1 MALVGDHIFAGQG
14 PRLVVL
20 DVSNPTGPHKVSES
34 DVLPGLVDNVIV
46 RNGTAYI
53 TAGRIFMQ
61 LDVSDPTH
69 IVHEGQTELPSA
81 GRILLRDNVIY
92 AGGQT
97 AQFRDP
103 DGTTYESYIATVDV
117 SGEPKLV
124 DEIVIPY
131 DVLTL
136 ALAGD
141 QLFIGHDQGISRLDV
156 TDPSRLPNPV
166 PGPRVNEAD
175 ILRVYGST
183 LLVGGYSETIAYD
196 VADPQAPE
204 HMWTEE
210 RAELGVVRDFAVLND
225 RIYTVGWQ
233 PAAAFTPTSVAVQM
247 ADPLPEPDYY
257 SAAGSVGIIAVAGR
271 LYRMDQRTLSIEDI
285 SSGEPAPIGSYTALS
300 GGDMAIDENVL
311 FVANRTRNLLSGPDQ
326 DYVDTYRV
334 PDLSLLDQFALP
346 PVGEQGTEGLSSI
359 TLYDDRLYLF
369 GSLEMRAVSSDS
381 FTQLGA
387 VQSSTQDEL
396 ILLGQ
401 HSWRKISIPVVN
413 TVAYLYGSTGEQEF
427 IVRFDVSDPANI
439 VELDRIPLRP
449 GLRIVD
455 IDVTENWLVVSLENN
470 TDQDRDALAL
480 YDLTTGETP
489 SIVAE
494 IEVTTAPT
502 EIKTGDNILLA
513 GSGDLANQYG
523 ILESYSLPALA
534 LLGQAQIPHIHE
546 ISLREDYALITMSQD
561 SSLLAVDLDDPANL
575 QVAGVFDLP
584 DDEGEIAVSGP
595 FLIVGNEEMGMYV
608 LEHEP

>member
-1 MALVGDHIFAGQG
+1 V
-14 PRLVVL
+14 PR
-20 DVSNPTGPHKVSES
+20 KISES

-53 TAGRIFMQ
+53 TAGKLFMQ
-61 LDVSDPTH
+61 LDVSDPVRMLH
-69 IVHEGQTELPSA
+69 QGQTELPSP
-81 GRILLRDNVIY
+81 GRILLRDNIVY

-124 DEIVIPY
+124 GEIVVPY
-131 DVLTL
+131 DVATL
-136 ALAGD
+136 ALAGN

-156 TDPSRLPNPV
+156 SDLSRLSNPV

-183 LLVGGYSETIAYD
+183 LLVGGYSEIIAYD

-257 SAAGSVGIIAVAGR
+257 SAAGSVGIIAVAER
-271 LYRMDQRTLSIEDI
+271 LYRIDQRTLSIEDI
-285 SSGEPAPIGSYTALS
+285 SSGEPALLGSYTALS

-311 FVANRTRNLLSGPDQ
+311 FVANRTRHLLSGLDQ
-326 DYVDTYRV
+326 DYVDTYHV
-334 PDLSLLDQFALP
+334 PDLSPLDQFALP
-346 PVGEQGTEGLSSI
+346 PVGEQGTEGFSSI

-381 FTQLGA
+381 FTQLSA
-387 VQSSTQDEL
+387 LQSSRQDEL

-401 HSWRKISIPVVN
+401 QSWRKISIPVVN
-413 TVAYLYGSTGEQEF
+413 NVAYLYGSIGEQEY
-427 IVRFDVSDPANI
+427 IVQFDVSDPANI
-439 VELDRIPLRP
+439 VELDRLPLRS
-449 GLRIVD
+449 GLRVVD
-455 IDVTENWLVVSLENN
+455 IDATEDWLVVSLDSVVESS
-470 TDQDRDALAL
+470 RDSLVL
-480 YDLTTGETP
+480 YDLTGEAP
-489 SIVAE
+489 SILAE
-494 IEVTTAPT
+494 IEVTSAPT
-502 EIKTGDNILLA
+502 EIQIGDNILLA
-513 GSGDLANQYG
+513 GSGVLANQTDG
-523 ILESYSLPALA
+523 ILESYSLPTLA

-546 ISLREDYALITMSQD
+546 IFLLEDFALITMSQD
-561 SSLLAVDLDDPANL
+561 SRLLAVELDDPANL
-575 QVAGVFDLP
+575 QVAGIFDLP
-584 DDEGEIAVSGP
+584 DDEGEIAVSGD
-595 FLIVGNEEMGMYV
+595 FIVVGNEEMGLFV
-608 LEHEP
+608 LRAE

>member
-1 MALVGDHIFAGQG
+1 MALVGDLIFAGQG

-20 DVSNPTGPHKVSES
+20 DISNPTGPRKISES

-69 IVHEGQTELPSA
+69 TVHEGQTELPSA

-97 AQFRDP
+97 AQVRNP
-103 DGTTYESYIATVDV
+103 SGTTYESYIATVDV

-124 DEIVIPY
+124 DEIVVPY
-131 DVLTL
+131 NVATL
-136 ALAGD
+136 ALAGN
-141 QLFIGHDQGISRLDV
+141 QLFIGHDEGVSRLDV
-156 TDPSRLPNPV
+156 SDPSHLPNPV
-166 PGPRVNEAD
+166 QGPRVND
-175 ILRVYGST
+175 PYILRVYGNV
-183 LLVGGYSETIAYD
+183 LLVGAYMELVAFD
-196 VADPQAPE
+196 VSNPQAPE
-204 HMWTEE
+204 HLWREE
-210 RAELGVVRDFAVLND
+210 RGELGVVMDFAVLND

-257 SAAGSVGIIAVAGR
+257 SAAGSVGIIAVAER
-271 LYRMDQRTLSIEDI
+271 LYRIDQRTLSIEDI
-285 SSGEPAPIGSYTALS
+285 SSGEPALLGSYTALS

-311 FVANRTRNLLSGPDQ
+311 FVANRTRHLLGGLDQ
-326 DYVDTYRV
+326 DYVDTYRL

-359 TLYDDRLYLF
+359 TLYEDRLYLF

-387 VQSSTQDEL
+387 IQSSRQNEL

-401 HSWRKISIPVVN
+401 QSWRKISIPVVN
-413 TVAYLYGSTGEQEF
+413 NVAYLYGSAGEQEY
-427 IVRFDVSDPANI
+427 IVRLDVSNPSNV
-439 VELDRIPLRP
+439 VELDRTPLQS
-449 GLRIVD
+449 GLRFVD
-455 IDVTENWLVVSLENN
+455 MDATEDWLVVSLDSVVESS
-470 TDQDRDALAL
+470 RDSLVL
-480 YDLTTGETP
+480 YDLTGEAP
-489 SIVAE
+489 SMLAE
-494 IEVTTAPT
+494 IEVADVPS
-502 EIKTGDNILLA
+502 EIKIGDNILLS
-513 GSGDLANQYG
+513 GSTALANQTQG
-523 ILESYSLPALA
+523 ILESYSLPDLA
-534 LLGQAQIPHIHE
+534 LLGQAQVPPVHE
-546 ISLREDYALITMSQD
+546 IRLLEDYALITMSQD
-561 SSLLAVDLDDPANL
+561 SRLLALKLDDPANL

-584 DDEGEIAVSGP
+584 DSEGEIAVSGD
-595 FLIVGNEEMGMYV
+595 FIVAGNEEMGLFV
-608 LEHEP
+608 LRAE